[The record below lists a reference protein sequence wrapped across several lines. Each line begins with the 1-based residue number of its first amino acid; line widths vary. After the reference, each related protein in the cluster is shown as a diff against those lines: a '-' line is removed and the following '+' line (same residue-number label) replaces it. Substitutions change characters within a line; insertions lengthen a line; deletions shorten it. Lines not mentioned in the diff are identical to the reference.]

1 MKISVLSIIVLIKE
15 YSRRGKGGGA
25 LDLRESFRRALEEI
39 AANDAAYVRI
49 AFAGQPGAGKS
60 SLINAIIGEPVAAVG
75 QATDV
80 TKGAA
85 EYDYRFQRL
94 VDLPGYGTER
104 FRYEDWAARFRPEQY
119 DALVYVCRGK
129 LLAEDDSFLKS
140 LARSAERKGR
150 PVYLVRNHSHDL
162 TEQERQLVAEDMRRR
177 LPGLGTVAFTDCRYQ
192 EGISQLKEMIFS
204 EDFRRLRKERV
215 TRAFAEAK
223 ERRLEES
230 ARQAAAVIEKY
241 ARAAGL
247 NGVNPIPGLDVGVDL
262 GIYFKM
268 YGAIRD
274 SYNIQEADLKKYSV
288 VPVAKKLLELLTNQ
302 GVSLLL
308 ERYAGR
314 LFFKD
319 MLKIIPGLGTAV
331 SALMGYQ
338 LAKITGNDY
347 KADCKDF
354 AENVMAALIREFVE
368 ADET

>member
-1 MKISVLSIIVLIKE
+1 M
-15 YSRRGKGGGA
+15 
-25 LDLRESFRRALEEI
+25 DLKESFRLTLQEI

-49 AFAGQPGAGKS
+49 AFVGQPGAGKS

-80 TKGAA
+80 TRGAA

-129 LLAEDDSFLKS
+129 LLAEDDSFLRS
-140 LARSAERKGR
+140 LARSAERKHR
-150 PVYLVRNHSHDL
+150 PIYLVRNHCHDL
-162 TEQERQLVAEDMRRR
+162 TEQERQLVAADLKGR
-177 LPGLGTVAFTDCRYQ
+177 LPERGTVVFTDCRYQ
-192 EGISQLKEMIFS
+192 EGIGELKELIFS
-204 EDFRRLRKERV
+204 GDFRRLRKERV
-215 TRAFAEAK
+215 TLAFAAAK
-223 ERRLEES
+223 ERRLGEA
-230 ARQAAAVIEKY
+230 ARQAEAAIEKY

-247 NGVNPIPGLDVGVDL
+247 NGVNPVPGLDLGVDL

-274 SYNIQEADLKKYSV
+274 SYSIQEADLKKYLM
-288 VPVAKKLLELLTNQ
+288 VPVAKKLLELLTKQ
-302 GVSLLL
+302 GVLLL
-308 ERYAGR
+308 LQRYAGR

-338 LAKITGNDY
+338 LAKITGSDY
-347 KADCKDF
+347 QGDCKSF
-354 AENVMAALIREFVE
+354 AESVMASLIKEFVD
-368 ADET
+368 ADEA